1 MKTKIRTTFIRI
13 FVFIQIRSVKEMR
26 KVTFLLVSVVL
37 LSVQPAAAQSK
48 KGSTEKLML
57 PLISTFTVKRL
68 TDTGTVNFHISY
80 PDKPLLLFIY
90 LSPDCPLSK
99 NYTLTLNKLFQ
110 QYGGQ
115 VEFYGCIGS
124 SSYKEEEIKSFIST
138 YKMLFP
144 FVIDENKKLTR
155 YVAATVTPEVILVN
169 KEGKRIYTGAI
180 DDWAQGW
187 GQQKLIVSKHYLQ
200 DAIDASLSNKEIPV
214 KKTTAYGC
222 LINDY

>member
-1 MKTKIRTTFIRI
+1 
-13 FVFIQIRSVKEMR
+13 MR
-26 KVTFLLVSVVL
+26 KVTFLLVSVVV
-37 LSVQPAAAQSK
+37 LSVQYTAAQSK
-48 KGSTEKLML
+48 MGSKEKLTL
-57 PLISTFTVKRL
+57 PLISSFTVKRL
-68 TDTGTVNFHISY
+68 TDSSTINFHISY
-80 PDKPLLLFIY
+80 PNQPLLLLIY

-115 VEFYGCIGS
+115 VQFYGCIAG
-124 SSYKEEEIKSFIST
+124 SSYKEEEIKSFINT

-144 FVIDENKKLTR
+144 FVIDENKKLTH

-169 KEGKRIYTGAI
+169 NKGQRMYTGAI

-200 DAIDASLSNKEIPV
+200 DAIAASLSNKEIAV

>member
-1 MKTKIRTTFIRI
+1 
-13 FVFIQIRSVKEMR
+13 MR
-26 KVTFLLVSVVL
+26 KILFFLVSVVL

-48 KGSTEKLML
+48 SKSKEKLTL
-57 PLISTFTVKRL
+57 PLISTFTVQKL
-68 TDTGTVNFHISY
+68 TDTGTVNFHISN
-80 PDKPLLLFIY
+80 PNKPLLLFIY

-110 QYGGQ
+110 QYGTQ
-115 VEFYGCIGS
+115 VQFYGCVAGT
-124 SSYKEEEIKSFIST
+124 SYKYEEIQSFITT

-144 FVIDENKKLTR
+144 FVIDENKKLTH

-169 KEGKRIYTGAI
+169 NKGQRMYTGAI

-200 DAIDASLSNKEIPV
+200 DAIAASLSNKEIPV

-222 LINDY
+222 FINDY